1 MEWILKPP
9 QVRDPVLNGRL
20 VARTEAKLLIMS
32 SCHLRH
38 LSFRAS
44 AIPSFPSPTPLH
56 GRTILPCMPS
66 LSSSPAYIH
75 LIPIEYHST
84 LPLKPLLCYRTRFF
98 HKSSAFPPSPSSYQR
113 RDRCRHPASHV
124 FCIVRWSPRSPQR
137 HPYPTL
143 RWKRTSA
150 RSHISSL
157 RRSFYF
163 FLQPSPLRALWTCC
177 PHCLSFLAAYHLR
190 STRR

>member
-1 MEWILKPP
+1 MEWRLKPP

-20 VARTEAKLLIMS
+20 VARTEANLLIMS

-38 LSFRAS
+38 LSFCAS
-44 AIPSFPSPTPLH
+44 AIPSFPSPSPLH
-56 GRTILPCMPS
+56 GRTILLCMPS

-75 LIPIEYHST
+75 LILLEYHSIV
-84 LPLKPLLCYRTRFF
+84 LLKPFLCYRTRFF
-98 HKSSAFPPSPSSYQR
+98 HKSSASPPSSSSYQR
-113 RDRCRHPASHV
+113 RDRCRHPTSHV
-124 FCIVRWSPRSPQR
+124 FCIVRWSSRSPQR
-137 HPYPTL
+137 HPHPTL

-150 RSHISSL
+150 WSHISSL

-163 FLQPSPLRALWTCC
+163 FLQPSRLRALRTCC
-177 PHCLSFLAAYHLR
+177 PQCLSFLAVYRLR